1 MSAPAASHRRDIAA
15 KGVPTRNLPP
25 LKEAHGAL
33 MQEVHYVQ
41 EQRDPGVF
49 LGFQSRWACDK
60 ARVKVCEK
68 SRRIGLSWSEAED
81 AVECAALSV
90 ADGGMDVWYIGYN
103 KDMAIEFILDC
114 AQWAQHMQGF
124 SVEINT
130 ADEIFVDGDE
140 RQSVLTYS
148 IKFGSGHRITALTSN
163 PRSLRGKQGRVI
175 IDEAAFH
182 TALAELLK
190 AAMALLIWGGEVRI
204 ISTHNGDDNPFN
216 QLIKDVRAGRLPYSI
231 HRITFAQAIA
241 EGLYKAVCARTGKEW
256 TAEGEAKWEAEIR
269 AQYGDDAE
277 EELDCVPK
285 HGTGAFLT
293 RELVENCMRQGW
305 AVLRDKREPD
315 FTFKPER
322 TRELAILDWCEEH
335 LKPELDALRELQDV
349 TSFLGADFARVSDL
363 SAFLPLVQFR
373 TLKRRVPFIVELRG
387 MPFTQQR
394 QVLWYIIDRLP
405 RFVGAALDARGLGMQ
420 MSEETAQRYGQT
432 RILMIQATQPW
443 YLENLQPYK
452 AAFED
457 SMIELPMDADVL
469 TDHRVPRVIK
479 GIPQIPE
486 LRTTDA
492 DKKKRHGDTFIAGAL
507 AWHASRVLHGTSIY
521 EYQAAPPRSMRW
533 DGTSGDR
540 DTDDKHEDF
549 SHGNAGAW

>member
-1 MSAPAASHRRDIAA
+1 M
-15 KGVPTRNLPP
+15 L
-25 LKEAHGAL
+25 
-33 MQEVHYVQ
+33 QQVHYVQ

-49 LGFQSRWACDK
+49 CLYQTRWVSDK
-60 ARVKVCEK
+60 AKVKVCEK
-68 SRRIGLSWSEAED
+68 SRRIGLSWGEAED

-124 SVEINT
+124 AAEISE

-148 IKFGSGHRITALTSN
+148 IKFASGHRITALTSN

-190 AAMALLIWGGEVRI
+190 AAMAMLIWGGEVRV

-216 QLIKDVRAGRLPYSI
+216 TLIKDVRAGRLPYSV
-231 HRITFAQAIA
+231 HRITFADAVR
-241 EGLYKAVCARTGKEW
+241 EGLYRAVCARTGKDW
-256 TAEGEAKWEAEIR
+256 SAEGEAEWVAEIR

-293 RELVENCMRQGW
+293 RDLIERSMRKGW
-305 AVLRDKREPD
+305 PVVRDQRKPE
-315 FTFKPER
+315 FTFEPEYQR
-322 TRELAILDWCEEH
+322 KGVILDWCEET
-335 LKPELDALRELQDV
+335 LKPLLDELRQLRDV
-349 TSFLGADFARVSDL
+349 TSFLGADFARISDL
-363 SAFLPLVQFR
+363 SAFAPLVQFR
-373 TLKRRVPFIVELRG
+373 DLKRRIPFIVELRG
-387 MPFTQQR
+387 MPFQQQL
-394 QVLWYIIDRLP
+394 QVLWYIMDRLP

-420 MSEETAQRYGQT
+420 MSEQTAQRYGAT
-432 RILMIQATQPW
+432 RILMIQATLPW
-443 YLENLQPYK
+443 YLENLPPYK

-457 SMIELPMDADVL
+457 ELIELPMDADVL
-469 TDHRVPRVIK
+469 ADHRVPRVIK
-479 GIPQIPE
+479 GVPQIPE
-486 LRTTDA
+486 LRQQDA
-492 DKKKRHGDTFIAGAL
+492 QKRKRHGDTFIAGAM
-507 AWHASRVLHGTSIY
+507 AWHASRSLAGGTDY
-521 EYQAAPPRSMRW
+521 AYQAAPSRSNRW
-533 DGTSGDR
+533 DGPTGDQ
-540 DTDDKHEDF
+540 DDDVHH
-549 SHGNAGAW
+549 SQAGAW